1 MLYFNIHVCLIT
13 EEKDCALIKLHLF
26 NPVTIRHLC
35 HVSKF
40 TSFSLQIQLVT
51 LPACMYRC
59 TKCYCAQYC
68 NETVHLTMMG
78 VINASRKIIVI

>member
-1 MLYFNIHVCLIT
+1 MLYFNIHVCFIT

-51 LPACMYRC
+51 YLHAC
-59 TKCYCAQYC
+59 
-68 NETVHLTMMG
+68 TVVQS
-78 VINASRKIIVI
+78 VIVLNTVMKLYISP